1 MNPKA
6 ERYGRVNKAEGHF
19 RQRQIASRKRKSH
32 CGLQRL
38 SLSRVPRPRKDLA
51 RRESTDRTGGRHRL
65 VPHGHR
71 FRKAGL
77 PLATLSDNAFWG
89 KHLLSFRF
97 QFQQPRPSSEP
108 PTMRDPMTILLAD
121 DSDDDVLLIQLAF
134 KAAQIPPST
143 QLQVVR
149 SGEEAIAYV
158 KGEGKYADRADH
170 PQPSLLLLDLIMPGT
185 DGFDVLRS
193 LRSEPKLRRLKV
205 IVLTTSADPAKA
217 SEAYRLGANA
227 FLVKPG
233 SFEGMID

>member
-1 MNPKA
+1 
-6 ERYGRVNKAEGHF
+6 
-19 RQRQIASRKRKSH
+19 
-32 CGLQRL
+32 
-38 SLSRVPRPRKDLA
+38 
-51 RRESTDRTGGRHRL
+51 
-65 VPHGHR
+65 
-71 FRKAGL
+71 
-77 PLATLSDNAFWG
+77 
-89 KHLLSFRF
+89 
-97 QFQQPRPSSEP
+97 
-108 PTMRDPMTILLAD
+108 MTILLAD

-170 PQPSLLLLDLIMPGT
+170 PRPSLLLLDLIMPGT

-193 LRSEPKLRRLKV
+193 LRSEPKLRRLRV

-217 SEAYRLGANA
+217 GEAYRLGANA

-233 SFEGMID
+233 SFEGMIDLAKSILSECHHAHHADALPKRALDSKTSQLPEP